1 MSGGRR
7 MKMVDLCSGLGGA
20 SQPMVDN
27 GWDVLRFDNN
37 PLLSEVPYTRIFDI
51 LKMPD
56 FEEAQWI
63 DLIWASPPCVEF
75 SLAYSSPKSKARRN
89 GSPYEPN
96 LELMLKCKEII
107 EQSNPRYWV
116 IENVIGAI
124 KDFTPYLGTP
134 RQIIGPFVLWGN
146 FPYIHLPPGFQHSKA
161 LNDKTSTH
169 PLRSNWKALIPYP
182 LADSLRIAVEEQQ
195 SILDWV

>member
-1 MSGGRR
+1 

-27 GWDVLRFDNN
+27 GWEVVRFENN
-37 PLLSEVPYTRIFDI
+37 PLLKDVPHTRLYDI
-51 LKMPD
+51 MKMPK
-56 FEEAQWI
+56 FEADDV

-75 SLAYSSPKSKARRN
+75 SQAYSSPKSRARRA
-89 GSPYEPN
+89 GLPYQPN
-96 LELMLKCKEII
+96 LDLMLKCKEII
-107 EQSNPRYWV
+107 EQTQPRYWV

-124 KDFTPYLGTP
+124 KDFQPALGTP

-146 FPYIHLPPGFQHSKA
+146 FPYIHLPPEFQHSKA
-161 LNDKTSTH
+161 LNDKTSSH

-182 LADSLRIAVEEQQ
+182 LADSLRIAIQEQH